1 MHGSEQKDG
10 MHSTPEE
17 DPRPKLWPR
26 VLGSMAIVGFT
37 IGTIIGRLQQPVPV
51 ELEQIEELPTGL
63 ALWFDEEPRYEGRT
77 VDGAVVLRLDASGR
91 PWSGQLRFDS
101 KVARWKLERGE
112 KGLVLTLL
120 AARPLQGDWRTERVD
135 GRWRLEVSLREE

>member
-1 MHGSEQKDG
+1 MHGSEQNDG
-10 MHSTPEE
+10 MHSTPEA

-63 ALWFDEEPRYEGRT
+63 ALWFDEEPRYEGST

-112 KGLVLTLL
+112 KGLVLMLL
-120 AARPLQGDWRTERVD
+120 AARPLQGDWRTEKVD